1 MSIEIQQGSRV
12 PVTLRDMFW
21 SDPFFSSTW
30 DDFNQVREQMMQR
43 SHKMMNS
50 FQDEMKKMEQNML
63 SNSSSGQ
70 SYSVKQSSSSSSSD
84 IQKDSMNKNNNQT
97 LSSETFDTAL
107 SPLGRTLNPFFFS
120 GPSLFDED
128 LNKSLNIFP
137 ETRMNKLFV
146 SRIMKTN
153 LKLDLDTHQYR
164 PDGVK
169 VNIKNGV
176 ICIEAKHEEKSSDG
190 CNFVSRQ
197 FLRSYTLP
205 KNSKAESVSSNL
217 SSDGILVITAP
228 KIKQAFIEGQDPS
241 PFQ

>member
-1 MSIEIQQGSRV
+1 
-12 PVTLRDMFW
+12 
-21 SDPFFSSTW
+21 
-30 DDFNQVREQMMQR
+30 MMQR
-43 SHKMMNS
+43 SLKMMNS

-120 GPSLFDED
+120 RGWPSLFDED
-128 LNKSLNIFP
+128 LNKSLNIFQDKD
-137 ETRMNKLFV
+137 EQVIRVKDNEDKFEI
-146 SRIMKTN
+146 S
-153 LKLDLDTHQYR
+153 LDTHQYR
-164 PDGVK
+164 PDEVK

-217 SSDGILVITAP
+217 SSDGILAITAP
-228 KIKQAFIEGQDPS
+228 KIKQAFIEGQRSIPIS
-241 PFQ
+241 MKK